1 MSLFKE
7 QAITIR
13 ELEKLKNLY
22 LKAKEVYYSDPNGKT
37 LMSDDEFDKLEDK
50 IRAVDPKW
58 KGFAA
63 GTKAIKK
70 FKTKEALPIPIFS
83 LDKHKAPS
91 ISRWLSTVGKN
102 VGVMVS
108 DKLDGASIEL
118 VYEKGIPV
126 KALTRGNGK
135 IGGNISYLIPHMKI
149 PQKVGNKSFILRCEG
164 LFSKSKFLKYK
175 NEFDSARNAASGV
188 MNRQDVHK
196 SVKDL
201 SIVVIQ
207 VLHPSISPSA
217 GLKWA
222 KTAGFTVVPFVVFPA
237 SRLNGANLD
246 TLLAQRKAKS
256 KYALDG
262 LVLTEDKIN
271 IQPKSGNPDWSVAF
285 KANVDMDKAPVT
297 TIREVQWEVS
307 RYGLLKPVAVY
318 DPVEWEGSQLTR
330 ASAFN
335 AKFVNDNGIGPG
347 ARVAILR
354 SGEIIPYIAKILKK
368 ARPSVPDPRK
378 FGPYSL
384 DEKGTEYVLDDPKS
398 SPAVRIKRI
407 ARFFGHIGV
416 EFMKLQTLT
425 KMYDAGFTSV
435 SSIARASVKD
445 FMKIPG
451 VQITTAKK
459 LHHALHSVLDK
470 GIPLAT
476 LMEASGVFDRGMGTS
491 RLEAIAERYPLLKLA
506 GKDRQ
511 TQIDLVSNIPGFQ
524 VKTATLWADGAI
536 KFLKWMKLTGITPM
550 SEDQERKLKNST
562 RIEKK
567 SSKLDGV
574 NVSWTG
580 YRDKEQEA
588 AVQMNGGQIVPFS
601 SKTQVLLYSR
611 SGKASS
617 KVDKAKAKG
626 IETYTWDQFVAKYR
640 IR

>member
-7 QAITIR
+7 QAITVR
-13 ELEKLKNLY
+13 ELDRLKVQY

-37 LMSDDEFDKLEDK
+37 LMSDDEFDALEDK
-50 IRAVDPKW
+50 IRAADPRW
-58 KGFAA
+58 KGFKA
-63 GTKAIKK
+63 GTQAVQK

-83 LDKHKAPS
+83 LDKHKAHS
-91 ISRWLSTVGKN
+91 VGRWLSTVDTD
-102 VGVMVS
+102 VVVS
-108 DKLDGASIEL
+108 DKLDGAAIEL
-118 VYEKGIPV
+118 VFEKGVPV

-207 VLHPSISPSA
+207 VLHPNIKPSS

-237 SRLNGANLD
+237 SRLNGSNLD
-246 TLLAQRKAKS
+246 TLLMQRKAKS
-256 KYALDG
+256 RYALDG
-262 LVLTEDKIN
+262 LVLTEDKLN

-285 KANVDMDKAPVT
+285 KANVDTDKAPVT
-297 TIREVQWEVS
+297 TIKEVQWEVS
-307 RYGLLKPVAVY
+307 RHGLLKPVAVY
-318 DPVEWEGSQLTR
+318 DPVDWDGSKLTR

-347 ARVAILR
+347 AKVAILR

-368 ARPSVPDPRK
+368 ARPSVPSVEE
-378 FGPYSL
+378 FGPYHL

-398 SPAVRIKRI
+398 SPAVRIKKI

-416 EFMKLQTLT
+416 EFLKLQTLT

-435 SSIARASVKD
+435 SRISRASVND
-445 FMKIPG
+445 FLKIPG
-451 VQITTAKK
+451 IQVTTAKK
-459 LHHALHSVLDK
+459 LHHALHSVLNK
-470 GIPLAT
+470 GIPIAT
-476 LMEASGVFDRGMGTS
+476 LMEASGTFDRGIGTS
-491 RLEAIAERYPLLKLA
+491 RIEAIAERYSLLKLA
-506 GKDRQ
+506 AMPESK
-511 TQIDLVSNIPGFQ
+511 QIELVSKIPGFQ
-524 VKTATLWADGAI
+524 VKTATLWAEGAAR
-536 KFLKWMKLTGITPM
+536 FLKWMELTGITPM
-550 SEDQERKLKNST
+550 SPAKEKELKDANT
-562 RIEKK
+562 VIKK
-567 SSKLDGV
+567 SSKLEGV

-588 AVQMNGGQIVPFS
+588 LVKTNGGQVVPFS
-601 SKTQVLLYSR
+601 SKTGVLIYSR

-626 IETYTWDQFVAKYR
+626 IETYTWDQFAAKYR
-640 IR
+640 VR

>member
-1 MSLFKE
+1 MPLFKE
-7 QAITIR
+7 QAITVR

-50 IRAVDPKW
+50 IRAVDPRW

-207 VLHPSISPSA
+207 VLYPSISPSA

-384 DEKGTEYVLDDPKS
+384 DKKGTEYVLDDPKS

-617 KVDKAKAKG
+617 KVDKAKERG